1 MCLSSH
7 IPRFL
12 ELGIV
17 GLASELV
24 MGSNWKESQP
34 LALFENAVFFF
45 FFSGYVLI
53 GMLVVGTSLLCV
65 SIIRSLGESQGW
77 GECQTLKDNFPLK

>member
-1 MCLSSH
+1 MFIFSH
-7 IPRFL
+7 PKGFL

-17 GLASELV
+17 GLAIELV

-34 LALFENAVFFF
+34 LALFEKCCFFF
-45 FFSGYVLI
+45 FFRWLCSLI

-65 SIIRSLGESQGW
+65 SIIRSLGESQRVGRVSD
-77 GECQTLKDNFPLK
+77 T

>member
-1 MCLSSH
+1 MFIFSH
-7 IPRFL
+7 PKGFL

-17 GLASELV
+17 GLAIELV

-34 LALFENAVFFF
+34 LALFEKCWFFF
-45 FFSGYVLI
+45 FLFFRWLCSLI

-65 SIIRSLGESQGW
+65 SIIRSFGESQRVGRVSD
-77 GECQTLKDNFPLK
+77 T